1 MSPNIELVRRWYAL
15 LPSLGG
21 SDPNDDSA
29 FLDRVFRDYL
39 DEEYEV
45 RLPGGYPEGEPAFK
59 EEGFATCVYRDRSE
73 AIEAG
78 GLQA

>member
-1 MSPNIELVRRWYAL
+1 VL
-15 LPSLGG
+15 
-21 SDPNDDSA
+21 
-29 FLDRVFRDYL
+29 RDYL
-39 DEEYEV
+39 DQEYEV